1 MPPHEALQRF
11 VNLIDE
17 LHSSAVRLTGHQY
30 PVFGR
35 VALRQPDVG
44 RNPELAFI
52 QLVSWMYV
60 HYVEAGQPG
69 LNFLKRQAESVAS
82 GTASPWR
89 HIETVKHLRT
99 SLQHNLELSKER
111 NIEIERH
118 CGEWFSTACG
128 YVQPRTDAERHIC
141 THQILVD
148 AAELLE
154 ASLSTV
160 RQIEGS
166 EFRDTV
172 LTQWR
177 RELDRHHEAV
187 EFDSIVEIVC
197 TDLGHEAIDV
207 VAFRNRHLAAWR
219 KRIEQLH
226 DGFDFEYEARRLVE
240 DALLSEWPR
249 LLPITGTDIIKELGI
264 PAGREVGRALE
275 IARSLFQGGTFDCAD
290 LLEKVREKM
299 GLSHGS

>member
-11 VNLIDE
+11 VNLIGE
-17 LHSSAVRLTGHQY
+17 LQSSAVRLTGHQY
-30 PVFGR
+30 PVFR
-35 VALRQPDVG
+35 TVALRQPDVG
-44 RNPELAFI
+44 RNPELTFI

-69 LNFLKRQAESVAS
+69 LNFLKRQADSVAP
-82 GTASPWR
+82 GTASTWR

-99 SLQHNLELSKER
+99 SLQHNLELSQER
-111 NIEIERH
+111 NIEIERR
-118 CGEWFSTACG
+118 CGEWFSFACR
-128 YVQPRTDAERHIC
+128 YVQPRTDDEWHMC
-141 THQILVD
+141 TRQILVE

-154 ASLSTV
+154 TALSTV
-160 RQIEGS
+160 RQLEGS
-166 EFRDTV
+166 EFRDTI

-177 RELDRHHEAV
+177 RQLDRHHDAA

-197 TDLGHEAIDV
+197 TDLGHQAMDV

-226 DGFDFEYEARRLVE
+226 DGFDFDYEARRLVE

-264 PAGREVGRALE
+264 PAGRDVGRALE
-275 IARSLFQGGTFDCAD
+275 IARGFFQGGTLDYAD
-290 LLEKVREKM
+290 LLEKVWEKM
-299 GLSHGS
+299 DLGRGS

>member
-11 VNLIDE
+11 VNIIDE
-17 LHSSAVRLTGHQY
+17 LHSSAVRLTGHPY

-35 VALRQPDVG
+35 IALRQPDVA

-52 QLVSWMYV
+52 QLVSWLYV

-82 GTASPWR
+82 GTTTPWS
-89 HIETVKHLRT
+89 HIETVRHLRT

-111 NIEIERH
+111 DVEIERH
-118 CGEWFSTACG
+118 CGDWFRDACE
-128 YVQPRTDAERHIC
+128 YVQPRTDDEWHKC
-141 THQILVD
+141 NHQILLD

-154 ASLSTV
+154 ASLTTV
-160 RQIEGS
+160 RHIEGS
-166 EFRDTV
+166 EFRDTI

-177 RELDRHHEAV
+177 RELDRHHDPA
-187 EFDSIVEIVC
+187 EFDNIVEIVC
-197 TDLGHEAIDV
+197 TDLGHEAINV

-226 DGFDFEYEARRLVE
+226 DGFEFEYEARRLVE
-240 DALLSEWPR
+240 DALLSEWPK

-264 PAGREVGRALE
+264 PAGRDVRHALE
-275 IARSLFQGGTFDCAD
+275 IARGFFQSGIFDRTE
-290 LLEKVREKM
+290 LLEKVRVKM
-299 GLSHGS
+299 DLDSGS